1 MKFNIQ
7 SKLLLSHLTAV
18 SKVISSK
25 NAYAILDNFL
35 FELEGERLTITG
47 SDMETRLTTT
57 LDVPGA
63 EGNGRFAIDVKRML
77 NLFKELPDA
86 GLTIEVDENTLDVSI
101 TYLNGQFNIAALNGD
116 DYPLKAQ
123 SDGETQVLRLSAKD
137 ICEGIQHTLFAVGND
152 EMHPQFMGIYWDIK
166 ADGITFVAS
175 DSHKLVRY
183 QKNNL
188 TPNMERTFILP
199 AKPASILNT
208 VLDKNGSD
216 EVVITI
222 EDTSATF
229 EAGAYQLTCRF
240 INGRYPNYNSVIP
253 QDNNRL
259 VVVDRLTLLTALR
272 RVAIFANVGG
282 LVKMDVF
289 MNEILLNAQDLDHS
303 TRAEERIP
311 CEYEGPVD
319 APVEPLAEG
328 EDAKPMITMGFKHS
342 DVIEVLNNINS
353 ETVNIKLKDETR
365 AGVFLPSQQEE
376 GEELLILQMPMMI

>member
-18 SKVISSK
+18 SKVISNK

-47 SDMETRLTTT
+47 SDMETRMTTT
-57 LDVPGA
+57 IDVPGA
-63 EGNGRFAIDVKRML
+63 EGKGRFAVDVKRML

-86 GLTIEVDENTLDVSI
+86 GLTIEVDESTLDVSI
-101 TYLNGQFNIAALNGD
+101 SFINGQFNIAALNGD

-123 SDGETQVLRLSAKD
+123 SDGETQVLRLKSKD
-137 ICEGIQHTLFAVGND
+137 VCDGIQHTLFAVGTD
-152 EMHPQFMGIYWDIK
+152 EMHPQFMGIFWDIK

-183 QKNNL
+183 QKNNVV
-188 TPNMERTFILP
+188 PNMERTFILP
-199 AKPASILNT
+199 AKPASILSS
-208 VLDKNGSD
+208 VLDKNGKD

-222 EDTSATF
+222 EETSATF

-253 QDNNRL
+253 QDNEK
-259 VVVDRLTLLTALR
+259 VVAADRITLLTALR

-282 LVKMDVF
+282 LVKLAIGN
-289 MNEILLNAQDLDHS
+289 NEILLNAQDIDHS
-303 TRAEERIP
+303 TRAEERIQ
-311 CEYEGPVD
+311 CEYEGE
-319 APVEPLAEG
+319 AL
-328 EDAKPMITMGFKHS
+328 TMGFKHS
-342 DVIEVLNNINS
+342 DVIEVLNNIES
-353 ETVNIKLKDETR
+353 ETVNIKLKDPTR
-365 AGVFLPSQQEE
+365 AGVFLPSQQED